1 MCVCVCVCVFVCI
14 CLFLNACAFVCV
26 CMLFKIDIV
35 KLIVIYK
42 GVEKWFSAG
51 FSRVYWMACFHYSH
65 PVVDPLTILSR
76 SFVGQSV
83 IQCWSKRK
91 LENLQTQV
99 RFFFLWSNQTIF
111 LCWFDPTQT
120 FQLYICYTAFT
131 VSV

>member
-1 MCVCVCVCVFVCI
+1 MCVCVCVCVCVFVCI

-99 RFFFLWSNQTIF
+99 RFFFYDQTKRYFCVGLIQHRHSSYIF
-111 LCWFDPTQT
+111 VTLHS
-120 FQLYICYTAFT
+120 L
-131 VSV
+131 